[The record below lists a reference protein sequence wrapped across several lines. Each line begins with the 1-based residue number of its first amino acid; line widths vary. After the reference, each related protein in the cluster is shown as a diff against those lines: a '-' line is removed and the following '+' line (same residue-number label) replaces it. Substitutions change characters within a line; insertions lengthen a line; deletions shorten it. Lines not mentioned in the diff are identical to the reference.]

1 VKPGGC
7 QRVRSVLTADGQQGG
22 TDEGDEGDDRAE
34 AERSVGT
41 M

>member
-1 VKPGGC
+1 VKSSWR
-7 QRVRSVLTADGQQGG
+7 QRVRLVLTADGQQGG